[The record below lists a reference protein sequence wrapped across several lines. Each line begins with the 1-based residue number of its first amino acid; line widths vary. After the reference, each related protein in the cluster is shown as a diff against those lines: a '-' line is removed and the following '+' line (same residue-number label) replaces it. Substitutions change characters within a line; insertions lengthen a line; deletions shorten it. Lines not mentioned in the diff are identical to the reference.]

1 MNEWL
6 RILLLLGPITAA
18 TVVTSIA
25 ARSLVRRAGLAA
37 TMIAIAVVASL
48 VTVLDLLVLNHFM
61 LVNPGNRAEI
71 GLVALYSLT
80 AGVAAAMI
88 VGRTTN
94 QAIGRLVGMARALG
108 DNRLDARVGD
118 LGASPEL
125 QLLAGALDQ
134 AAARLDAAIEAERQV
149 EAERRD
155 LITSMSH
162 DLRTPLANLRS
173 TVEAIN
179 DGVVDDPETVRRYAA
194 EMLRSIMALVELVED
209 LFELTQVDT
218 ASFAEDSRMIPLA
231 EAVQRAT
238 ELCSDTAAAGR
249 VQVRAELGDAARAPC
264 SPKLTRVVHSLIDN
278 AIRHTPPG
286 GSVTIEAHSD
296 AAGLRIAVQ
305 DTGEGIADDQLQRVF
320 EPFWRADAARSGRG
334 SGLGLTLAQ
343 RIVEA
348 LGGRIEASSSPG
360 AGARFDVLVPAPSCS
375 SQTRC

>member
-238 ELCSDTAAAGR
+238 DLCSETAAAGR
-249 VQVRAELGDAARAPC
+249 VEVRAELGDAARSLC

-278 AIRHTPPG
+278 AVRHTPPG

-360 AGARFDVLVPAPSCS
+360 AGARFDVSVPAS
-375 SQTRC
+375 SP

>member
-1 MNEWL
+1 VSEWL
-6 RILLLLGPITAA
+6 RVLLLLGPITAA

-61 LVNPGNRAEI
+61 LISPGNRAEI

-88 VGRTTN
+88 VGRSTN
-94 QAIGRLVGMARALG
+94 QAISRLVDMARSLG
-108 DNRLDARVGD
+108 DNRLDTRVGNLD
-118 LGASPEL
+118 ASPEL
-125 QLLAGALDQ
+125 QLLADALDQ
-134 AAARLDAAIEAERQV
+134 AAARLDAAIESERQV
-149 EAERRD
+149 ESQRRD

-209 LFELTQVDT
+209 LFELTQADT
-218 ASFAEDSRMIPLA
+218 ASFAGDSRMIPLA
-231 EAVQRAT
+231 EAVRRAT
-238 ELCSDTAAAGR
+238 ELCSDAAAAGG
-249 VQVRAELGDAARAPC
+249 VDVRAELGDATDAPV

-286 GSVTIEAHSD
+286 GRVTVAAH
-296 AAGLRIAVQ
+296 AASGGLQLTVQ
-305 DTGEGIADDQLQRVF
+305 DTGEGIAADQLPRVF

-348 LGGRIEASSSPG
+348 LGGQIEASSSPG
-360 AGARFDVLVPAPSCS
+360 AGARFDVSVPAP
-375 SQTRC
+375 TA

>member
-1 MNEWL
+1 MSEWL

-88 VGRTTN
+88 VGRSTN

-118 LGASPEL
+118 LRASPEL
-125 QLLAGALDQ
+125 QLLADTLDQ
-134 AAARLDAAIEAERQV
+134 AAARLDAAIEAERQI

-231 EAVQRAT
+231 TPSSEPPNCAPTRP
-238 ELCSDTAAAGR
+238 LPAGSR
-249 VQVRAELGDAARAPC
+249 SARSWA
-264 SPKLTRVVHSLIDN
+264 
-278 AIRHTPPG
+278 TPP
-286 GSVTIEAHSD
+286 
-296 AAGLRIAVQ
+296 R
-305 DTGEGIADDQLQRVF
+305 R
-320 EPFWRADAARSGRG
+320 PARRS
-334 SGLGLTLAQ
+334 
-343 RIVEA
+343 
-348 LGGRIEASSSPG
+348 
-360 AGARFDVLVPAPSCS
+360 
-375 SQTRC
+375 

>member
-1 MNEWL
+1 
-6 RILLLLGPITAA
+6 
-18 TVVTSIA
+18 
-25 ARSLVRRAGLAA
+25 
-37 TMIAIAVVASL
+37 
-48 VTVLDLLVLNHFM
+48 
-61 LVNPGNRAEI
+61 
-71 GLVALYSLT
+71 
-80 AGVAAAMI
+80 MI
-88 VGRTTN
+88 VGRSTN

-118 LGASPEL
+118 LHASPEL

-231 EAVQRAT
+231 AAVQRADRPV
-238 ELCSDTAAAGR
+238 L
-249 VQVRAELGDAARAPC
+249 
-264 SPKLTRVVHSLIDN
+264 
-278 AIRHTPPG
+278 RHG
-286 GSVTIEAHSD
+286 GCRH
-296 AAGLRIAVQ
+296 
-305 DTGEGIADDQLQRVF
+305 
-320 EPFWRADAARSGRG
+320 GRG
-334 SGLGLTLAQ
+334 WTPSSAM
-343 RIVEA
+343 RP
-348 LGGRIEASSSPG
+348 GRPARRSSPG
-360 AGARFDVLVPAPSCS
+360 S
-375 SQTRC
+375 STR